1 MRRVLVLMAVAVM
14 LALPKA
20 VWAQAASIAGIVKD
34 TSGGVMPGVT
44 VEAASPALIEKVK
57 TVVTDDR
64 GAYRLVDL
72 RPGTYTVTFSL
83 TGFSGF
89 TREGVTLAAGFT
101 APVDA
106 VLKVGGLEESVTVSG
121 SSPIVDVQN
130 VKTQNNLTR
139 EVLDVLP
146 TSQTVSSFSSLTLG
160 SVASGVASGSDV
172 GGNQGEQGMVSIH
185 YAPTQDMKYALD
197 GMNTNNSM
205 GTNGGIFKAGQ
216 NMNQLAVSEVQVTYN
231 GASAEIETAGAN
243 FNFVTKDGGNRYSG
257 AARLFFANSDMQWN
271 NLGDTLRSRG
281 VTSRQSVKKIYDYG
295 AAFGGPIKQDKV
307 WFFAAT
313 RKWGAEN
320 NQPNSFFNAVQGTG
334 RYQADLSKPGY
345 YLSDAIETGGRITWQ
360 ASAKNKIGFFA
371 NYANTC
377 SCVQGVSS
385 LNAPEASLNN
395 IIPNQLTQITWTSVA
410 SNRLLLEAGFTNLW
424 TSFRFPRSAGTAD
437 YTVGLNDIPTTEL
450 ATGFNYNARRAT
462 SLAYTDGPEQYTD
475 PAGQKNGRA
484 SVSYVTGRHALKV
497 GTNMAFGGLEVSGQV
512 NTLPGFGPV
521 AFNLLNGAPNSIV
534 MYLTPQY
541 QKQAFRNIGVY
552 AQDQWSMTSRLTL
565 NYGYR
570 GDFFTG
576 SYPDQTIPSSPFVD
590 GFQITGKSG
599 VPSWKDGSIRVGAAY
614 RVTGDG
620 KTALKVNF
628 GRYVGAEGAGFPQ
641 SVNPANSIV
650 TTATRQWT
658 DADGDF
664 FPDGNPRDQVA
675 NGELGPISNRAFGT
689 SVANTIFS
697 DAILTA
703 NRPYTYQ
710 TSAVLER
717 ELAPGFGF
725 WVGYFRVQNYNFR
738 ATQNTAVSAGDYSSF
753 CVSAPSDARLGEQ
766 AGKQVCGL
774 YDVNPSAFGR
784 VSNRRETAT
793 AFGDYIDL
801 FNGVDMAV
809 RARFGRGGMLQG
821 GLSVGQNKRDTC
833 FANNRPDVLPDNQ
846 LAVTPRSAGF
856 CDPVGG
862 WWAANGQ
869 FKLSGSYP
877 LPVGLNLAFVLQNLA
892 GTPILANQV
901 FTNAQIA
908 PSLGRNL
915 AACGAA
921 AVCNATT
928 TIALIPN
935 QSQFED
941 RVSQVD
947 IRLGG
952 SYKVRGM
959 SLQPS
964 FDLYN
969 LMNSSPILARNNTL
983 NAAWG
988 TPTRFMDGR
997 LAKVTL
1003 QVNF

>member
-1 MRRVLVLMAVAVM
+1 MRRVYVLTVVALLLVL
-14 LALPKA
+14 PRN

-34 TSGGVMPGVT
+34 TSGAVMPGVT

-57 TVVTDDR
+57 TVVSDDS

-83 TGFSGF
+83 AGFASF
-89 TREGVTLAAGFT
+89 TREGVTLTAGFT

-139 EVLDVLP
+139 EVLDILP

-160 SVASGVASGSDV
+160 SVASGVTSGSDV

-185 YAPTQDMKYALD
+185 YAPTADMKYALD

-243 FNFVTKDGGNRYSG
+243 FNFVTKDGGNRFSG
-257 AARLFFANSDMQWN
+257 AARFFFANSDMQWN

-281 VTSRQSVKKIYDYG
+281 VTSRQSVRKIYDYG
-295 AAFGGPIKQDKV
+295 GALGGPVVKDKL
-307 WFFAAT
+307 WFFAAS

-334 RYQADLSKPGY
+334 RYQADLSKPGFY
-345 YLSDAIETGGRITWQ
+345 VSDATETGGRFTWQ
-360 ASAKNKIGFFA
+360 ASAKNKIGIFA
-371 NYANTC
+371 NYSNTC
-377 SCVQGVSS
+377 SCLQGVSN
-385 LNAPEASLNN
+385 LLAPEAGLNN
-395 IIPNQLTQITWTSVA
+395 IIPNQLTQVTWTNVA
-410 SNRLLLEAGFTNLW
+410 SNKLLIEVGYTNLW
-424 TSFRFPRSAGTAD
+424 TSFRFPRVAAADFTVTA
-437 YTVGLNDIPTTEL
+437 TDIPTTEL
-450 ATGFNYNARRAT
+450 STGFSYNARAST
-462 SLAYTDGPEQYTD
+462 ALPYTDGPENFSD
-475 PAGQKNGRA
+475 PAGQRNGRA
-484 SVSYVTGRHALKV
+484 AVSYVSGAHALKV
-497 GTNMAFGGLEVSGQV
+497 GTTMAFGGLEVNGR
-512 NTLPGFGPV
+512 NNELPGFGPV
-521 AFNLLNGAPNSIV
+521 SFRLLNGLPNSIAMSMSPV
-534 MYLTPQY
+534 YH
-541 QKQAFRNIGVY
+541 KQTFRNIGIY
-552 AQDQWSMTSRLTL
+552 AQDQWSITNRLTL

-576 SYPDQTIPSSPFVD
+576 AYPDQTIPNSPFVD
-590 GFQITGKSG
+590 GFKITGRSG
-599 VPSWKDGSIRVGAAY
+599 VPSWQDGSIRVGAAY
-614 RVTGDG
+614 RVTADG

-628 GRYVGAEGAGFPQ
+628 GRYVGAAGAGFPQ
-641 SVNPANSIV
+641 SVNPATAIV
-650 TTATRQWT
+650 TSAIRQWT
-658 DADGDF
+658 DTDGDF
-664 FPDGNPRDQVA
+664 FPDGDPRNQAA

-689 SVANTIFS
+689 SVANTNFS
-697 DAILTA
+697 NDILTA

-725 WVGYFRVQNYNFR
+725 WVGYFRVQNFNFY
-738 ATQNTAVSAGDYSSF
+738 ATQNTAVSASDFSSF
-753 CVSAPSDARLGEQ
+753 CVTAPSDARLGAQ
-766 AGKQVCGL
+766 SGQQVCGN

-784 VSNRRETAT
+784 VSNLRETTT
-793 AFGDYIDL
+793 AFGDYVDL

-809 RARFGRGGMLQG
+809 RARFGRGGLLQG
-821 GLSVGQNKRDTC
+821 GLSLGRNERDTC
-833 FANNRPDVLPDNQ
+833 FANNRPDVLPDGQ
-846 LAVTPRSAGF
+846 LGITPRATGGY
-856 CDPVGG
+856 CNPVGG
-862 WWAANGQ
+862 WWDANGQ
-869 FKLSGSYP
+869 VKLSGSYP
-877 LPVGLNLAFVLQNLA
+877 LPAGMNVAFVYQNLA

-935 QSQFED
+935 QSVFED
-941 RVSQVD
+941 RINQVD
-947 IRLGG
+947 VRLAGTF
-952 SYKVRGM
+952 KVRGM
-959 SLQPS
+959 RLQPS

-969 LMNSSPILARNNTL
+969 VLNSSPILARNNTL
-983 NAAWG
+983 GAQWG

-997 LAKVTL
+997 LAKITL
-1003 QVNF
+1003 QMDF